1 MKWLLISMMLNN
13 PMVYADEATCNKAV
27 KAISKMDP
35 EAVCIPAGVDEGEEP
50 DRREGRIH
58 ERPSVFRANPI
69 GQVDA
74 HSARADVGRLGGAHV
89 IRVP

>member
-35 EAVCIPAGVDEGEEP
+35 EAVCIPAGVDEGEE
-50 DRREGRIH
+50 
-58 ERPSVFRANPI
+58 RA
-69 GQVDA
+69 QM
-74 HSARADVGRLGGAHV
+74 
-89 IRVP
+89 IRKFLKAMTDSMEQK